1 MSLTRRSFIVLGTAS
16 LISSCASYNP
26 ATITPPD
33 GLSIASVTK
42 AVNDVRRLYGSNP
55 VIYSANLAGAARTQA
70 NLMVSKDQLSHNLGP
85 TLRERVTAAGFQG
98 AVGENVAG
106 GHPTLE
112 VAIQGWLDSPAHRNT
127 LLTNKFTQ
135 FGLAVAR
142 VPGGKKHSRYGIYWA
157 LVMGGDF
164 AAWIQKPV

>member
-1 MSLTRRSFIVLGTAS
+1 MSFSRRTFIALGAASLTAS
-16 LISSCASYNP
+16 CTSYTP
-26 ATITPPD
+26 ATVTGPD
-33 GLSIASVTK
+33 GLSIAAITD
-42 AVNDVRRLYGSNP
+42 AINEVRRQNGAPP
-55 VIYSANLAGAARTQA
+55 VRYSVSLAGAARTQA
-70 NLMVSKDQLSHNLGP
+70 NLMASKDKLSHDLGP
-85 TLRERVTAAGFQG
+85 TLRERVTAAGFLG

-112 VAIQGWLDSPAHRNT
+112 AAIQGWLESPAHKNT
-127 LLTNKFTQ
+127 LLTSKFTE

-164 AAWIQKPV
+164 AAWRV